1 MVELFKYIQEYERRD
16 KKIKCGNLNK
26 DVCLIGAQQFPNRPR
41 MSAQP
46 PAKRAKKISSGPE
59 PSLADRV
66 LILDS
71 ARAPGYLSE
80 PLRGL
85 TSPDLVVNGEA
96 SYTEK
101 GLVGKG
107 TRKVTIVDGV
117 VVEYAGVRKA
127 KFVTK
132 DADRFCAMLASVRGE
147 REDENLRGLV
157 LLGAEQEICRKNTLK
172 RLFDEGIVVQRCS
185 S

>member
-1 MVELFKYIQEYERRD
+1 
-16 KKIKCGNLNK
+16 
-26 DVCLIGAQQFPNRPR
+26 

-46 PAKRAKKISSGPE
+46 PAKRAKKISSSGPE
-59 PSLADRV
+59 PSSADRV

-80 PLRGL
+80 PFRGL

-101 GLVGKG
+101 GLVGNG

-132 DADRFCAMLASVRGE
+132 DADRFCAMLASVREE

-172 RLFDEGIVVQRCS
+172 RLFDEGIVVQRCE
-185 S
+185 

>member
-1 MVELFKYIQEYERRD
+1 MSDFTSEERD
-16 KKIKCGNLNK
+16 EKP
-26 DVCLIGAQQFPNRPR
+26 QQFPNRPR

-46 PAKRAKKISSGPE
+46 PAKRAKKISSSGPE
-59 PSLADRV
+59 PSSADRV

-147 REDENLRGLV
+147 REDENLRGMV